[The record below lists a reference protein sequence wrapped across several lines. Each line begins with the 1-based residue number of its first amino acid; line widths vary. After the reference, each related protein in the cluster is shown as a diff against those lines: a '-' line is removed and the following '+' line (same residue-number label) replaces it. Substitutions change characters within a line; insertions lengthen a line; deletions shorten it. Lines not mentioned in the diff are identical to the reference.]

1 MKLKSST
8 YDLFKW
14 LIATVLP
21 ALQILL
27 IGFSKLL
34 DIPVLILVAGG
45 VALVGEFLGSIILD
59 SSKKYWEEKSVDE

>member
-14 LIATVLP
+14 LIATVFP

-34 DIPVLILVAGG
+34 DIPVLLLVAGA

-59 SSKKYWEEKSVDE
+59 SSKKYWKEKGVDE